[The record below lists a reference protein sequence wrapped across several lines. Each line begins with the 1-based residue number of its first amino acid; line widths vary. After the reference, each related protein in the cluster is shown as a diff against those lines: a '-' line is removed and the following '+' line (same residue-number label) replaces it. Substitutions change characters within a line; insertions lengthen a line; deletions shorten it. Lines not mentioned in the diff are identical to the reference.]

1 VRLTTGQGGT
11 IRIKAER
18 SVRSSGEMRGRILIF
33 GSAAVISYNGMLTGG
48 CKALGSKRLM
58 YGPRTGQAL
67 TPAAVA
73 TIKGSIEEK
82 CGGLL
87 RLVRDYSMINR
98 LIALPLVM
106 LGAVVFVSSA
116 HAQARGAFSS
126 APAGRTGMALSG
138 RQGGRTTIVR
148 VQRSR
153 RSSTGSGFLPYLYS
167 DYDSGPETS
176 EAPPQTVEPTAQPAP
191 AVPVSKP
198 GLVLELQGDHWV
210 RLTNYGELQ
219 SGEQSSQRA
228 LEPGSK
234 PSSVPAANPHRT
246 RAVEPA
252 VALPPAVLVFR
263 DGHEEEI
270 RKYTIVGA
278 TIYTSSDYWSSGSWT
293 RKVQIVDLDV
303 PATLKLN
310 QRRSAK
316 FTLPSGPN
324 EVVMRP

>member
-1 VRLTTGQGGT
+1 
-11 IRIKAER
+11 
-18 SVRSSGEMRGRILIF
+18 
-33 GSAAVISYNGMLTGG
+33 
-48 CKALGSKRLM
+48 
-58 YGPRTGQAL
+58 
-67 TPAAVA
+67 
-73 TIKGSIEEK
+73 
-82 CGGLL
+82 
-87 RLVRDYSMINR
+87 MINR
-98 LIALPLVM
+98 LIALPLAM
-106 LGAVVFVSSA
+106 LGVVVFVFSA

-126 APAGRTGMALSG
+126 APAGRTGMASPG
-138 RQGGRTTIVR
+138 HHGGRTTPVR
-148 VQRSR
+148 LHRSR
-153 RSSTGSGFLPYLYS
+153 RSSTGSGFLPYFYS

-191 AVPVSKP
+191 AVSVSKP

-234 PSSVPAANPHRT
+234 PSPVPAANRHPT
-246 RAVEPA
+246 QAVEPA

-310 QRRSAK
+310 QQRGAK